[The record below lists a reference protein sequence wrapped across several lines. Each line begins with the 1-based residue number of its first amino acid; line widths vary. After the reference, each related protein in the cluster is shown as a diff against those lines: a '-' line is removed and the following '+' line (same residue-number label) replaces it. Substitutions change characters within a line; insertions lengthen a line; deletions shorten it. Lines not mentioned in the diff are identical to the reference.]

1 MARKPVR
8 VTVLIGCAAAV
19 VRAAT
24 GRVTNFVIIQIVDL
38 LRAIPPLALIVVTY
52 FALPFVGLTM
62 PGFVA
67 AWLTLSLCLETAWRR
82 PRAIR
87 QALTLALIHKHLYEY
102 VQDTSRRLEAVMREL
117 EDSEPAT

>member
-1 MARKPVR
+1 
-8 VTVLIGCAAAV
+8 
-19 VRAAT
+19 
-24 GRVTNFVIIQIVDL
+24 
-38 LRAIPPLALIVVTY
+38 
-52 FALPFVGLTM
+52 
-62 PGFVA
+62 
-67 AWLTLSLCLETAWRR
+67 LTLSLCLETAWRR